1 MSTHNS
7 FTSKLLHAFLLWNN
21 NPYKPKPDIYVQ
33 TGYSFH
39 PDYKNSLIFSQYK
52 STRYETQLSGI
63 LQRIILLF
71 ILNKNFK

>member
-21 NPYKPKPDIYVQ
+21 NPYTLKTDIYFQ
-33 TGYSFH
+33 TGYSHH

-52 STRYETQLSGI
+52 STRYETQLSDI
-63 LQRIILLF
+63 SQRIIFLF
-71 ILNKNFK
+71 ILNKNFN